1 MLLPKNNLVRCFC
14 QHFMQKIALSFVL
27 SEATGLEYMKLFK
40 MDSTDNFF
48 PIKIRNFQEFARKK
62 RNLINEE
69 T

>member
-1 MLLPKNNLVRCFC
+1 
-14 QHFMQKIALSFVL
+14 MQKIALSFVL
-27 SEATGLEYMKLFK
+27 SETTGLEHMKLFK